1 MIQKRSTAE
10 GLVDFDEFCELIPD
24 GQKADL
30 LGGVIYVASPD
41 SIRSNTINKF
51 LVCLIDYY
59 IAARNIDGFIF
70 MSRVACRLSKFYA
83 PEPDVG
89 YVRPERAA
97 LVEETRIN
105 GAPDIVV
112 EIVAHDSRDRDY
124 GLKRDAY
131 EEAGVEEYWIIDPLQ
146 KRCEFLR
153 LVDGAY
159 EVVPLERNTIFR
171 SSVIPGFWLKVDWL
185 LTKPLPTAWSCAHEI
200 LEGDAK

>member
-1 MIQKRSTAE
+1 MIQKRPTAE
-10 GLVDFDEFCELIPD
+10 GLVEFDEFCELIPD

-41 SIRSNTINKF
+41 SIRSNTINSF
-51 LVCLIDYY
+51 LLTLIANYLG
-59 IAARNIDGFIF
+59 AREIDGFVF

-97 LVEETRIN
+97 IVEETRIN
-105 GAPDIVV
+105 GAPDIAV

-124 GLKRDAY
+124 GLKREAY
-131 EEAGVEEYWIIDPLQ
+131 EQAGVEEYWIIDPLQ

-159 EVVPLERNTIFR
+159 EVVPLEQNTIFR

-185 LTKPLPTAWSCAHEI
+185 LAKPLPTAWSCAHEI
-200 LEGDAK
+200 LKAES

>member
-1 MIQKRSTAE
+1 MFQKNPTAE
-10 GLVDFDEFCELIPD
+10 GLIDFDEFCETIPD

-41 SIRSNTINKF
+41 SIRSNTINRF
-51 LVCLIDYY
+51 LVTLIDNY
-59 IAARNIDGFIF
+59 IAARDIDGFVF
-70 MSRVACRLSKFYA
+70 MSRVACHLSKFYA

-89 YVRPERAA
+89 YVRPENAA

-105 GAPDIVV
+105 GAPDIAV

-124 GLKRDAY
+124 GEKREAY
-131 EEAGVEEYWIIDPLQ
+131 EAAGVEEYWIIDPLQ

-153 LVDGAY
+153 LADGSY
-159 EVVPLERNTIFR
+159 EVVSLENNTIFR

-185 LTKPLPTAWSCAHEI
+185 LAKPLPTAWSCAHEI
-200 LEGDAK
+200 LGS

>member
-1 MIQKRSTAE
+1 
-10 GLVDFDEFCELIPD
+10 
-24 GQKADL
+24 
-30 LGGVIYVASPD
+30 
-41 SIRSNTINKF
+41 
-51 LVCLIDYY
+51 
-59 IAARNIDGFIF
+59 

-89 YVRPERAA
+89 YVRPEHAA

-105 GAPDIVV
+105 GAPDIAV
-112 EIVAHDSRDRDY
+112 EIVAHESRDRDY

-153 LVDGAY
+153 LVDGTY
-159 EVVPLERNTIFR
+159 EVVPLENNTIFR

-185 LTKPLPTAWSCAHEI
+185 LAKPLPTAWSCAHEV
-200 LEGDAK
+200 LESDAK